1 VLQIGEVCPISV
13 QVWDHWGAMVL
24 AARPVVGTLD
34 EARDCASQAIVQYLE
49 QDRREVANLEAF
61 MVTIAKRR
69 AIDLVRARE
78 RARLRDERYGHEAV
92 LSAPDLAEDVATRAE
107 ALWADREARR
117 LLQPKVYELLTL
129 VADGVPM
136 AEVAQRLGMTER
148 AAQSHLLRAR
158 RVVRNALARALAA
171 LGIAVASLR
180 RWWGPA
186 AATAPV
192 LAAAFVLAIGT
203 ATAPPV
209 PAPPALT
216 LLPGTT
222 SLPHVE
228 VAADQAHRDAA
239 HRRAGSIAA
248 RTATRAPSRP
258 RDDVHVRTPVGSVSV
273 EDRDTGHDSDS
284 YAEELLWCVQHVRIE
299 LHYQGCDTET
309 ADGSAEQRPGEATR
323 DRPLVPPAG

>member
-1 VLQIGEVCPISV
+1 
-13 QVWDHWGAMVL
+13 MVL

-49 QDRREVANLEAF
+49 QDRRDVANLEAF

-69 AIDLVRARE
+69 AIDLVRARD
-78 RARLRDERYGHEAV
+78 RARVRDERYAHEVV
-92 LSAPDLAEDVATRAE
+92 LSAPDVAEDVATRAE

-158 RVVRNALARALAA
+158 RVVRNALARTLAG

-186 AATAPV
+186 AVTAPV

-203 ATAPPV
+203 ATAPRV
-209 PAPPALT
+209 PAPPPLT
-216 LLPGTT
+216 LLPSTGT
-222 SLPHVE
+222 PAPVE
-228 VAADQAHRDAA
+228 SATDSAHRVAP
-239 HRRAGSIAA
+239 HRRTGSAAA
-248 RTATRAPSRP
+248 RTAAVVPRRP
-258 RDDVHVRTPVGSVSV
+258 HEDVSVQTPVGSVSV

-284 YAEELLWCVQHVRIE
+284 YAEELLWCLGHLRIE
-299 LHYQGCDTET
+299 LHYQGCDTEA
-309 ADGSAEQRPGEATR
+309 ADGSAEQRPGEPTR